1 MHKGEYIRCIS
12 LSYDNNFNSTDYGN
26 YVKHGAIWVKST
38 EIVTL
43 EYNDGYVYNSCKDAY
58 SRTTEPDFT
67 RIVRLTLSNGK
78 ELNVLNTEEFDLELQ
93 SDEQ

>member
-1 MHKGEYIRCIS
+1 MDLVEIVYMIYWIILHIK
-12 LSYDNNFNSTDYGN
+12 LLQVNLF
-26 YVKHGAIWVKST
+26 AIWVKST

-43 EYNDGYVYNSCKDAY
+43 EYNDGYVYNSWKDAD
-58 SRTTEPDFT
+58 SGTTKPDFT
-67 RIVRLTLSNGK
+67 RIVHLTLSNGK

>member
-1 MHKGEYIRCIS
+1 MHKGEYIRCIR
-12 LSYDNNFNSTDYGN
+12 LSYDNNPDSTCYGK
-26 YVKHGAIWVKST
+26 YAKCGAIWVKST

-43 EYNDGYVYNSCKDAY
+43 EYNDEYVYNSWKDAD
-58 SRTTEPDFT
+58 SGTTKPDFT
-67 RIVRLTLSNGK
+67 RIVHLTLSNGK